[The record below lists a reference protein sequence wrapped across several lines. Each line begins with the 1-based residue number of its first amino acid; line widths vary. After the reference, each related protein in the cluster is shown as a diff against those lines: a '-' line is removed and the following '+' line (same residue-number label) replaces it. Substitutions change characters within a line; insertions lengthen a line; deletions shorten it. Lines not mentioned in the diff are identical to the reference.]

1 MNCKVYYCFILVSLT
16 HQLAMEKIAQEDV
29 EPGFIISKNNIGKI
43 AFKKKR
49 LLVGT

>member
-1 MNCKVYYCFILVSLT
+1 MSLT
-16 HQLAMEKIAQEDV
+16 HQLAMEKIAQEDA

-49 LLVGT
+49 LYQYLILKVDLKS